1 VLGTLVY
8 QLAALAGA
16 SFGLASAIHALL
28 HKRDPRS
35 QLGWLLLCLLVPVA
49 GGIAYWTIGNNR
61 IRTRARRW
69 QERGLFDIRIDDQSF
84 EQASAK
90 LSAHHPKRA
99 ATLEALL
106 SISRR
111 VTQRPLLRGSRV
123 EPLFNGEQAYPAMLE
138 AIREARESV
147 YLCTYIFDTDP
158 AGREFIDALAAARD
172 RGVDVRVLIDAIGER
187 YSHPRATRLLRK
199 RGVRSARFLPM
210 APTLR
215 GVRFNLRNH
224 RKVMIVDRV
233 VGFTGGMNIGQ
244 RHLVSDPKNRRATAD
259 VHFRVRGPAVYA
271 LEEVFLEDWHFAT
284 GDAIDWPGI
293 QEVVP
298 AGEALC
304 RGIKDGPNEDFE
316 KLTWILVGALSSAR
330 SSIKIMTPYFIPSRE
345 ITAGL
350 NAAVLRGIDVELI
363 LPARSNLPFVDWAT
377 RSMLWEVM
385 QYGVKVYLQPAP
397 FCHSKLLVVDDFYVQ
412 IGSAN
417 IDPRSLRLNFEFN
430 LEVYDDDL
438 GREIAGHFAEVRAR
452 SHALAI
458 DELDARSF
466 PVKLRDAMAKLF
478 SPYL

>member
-16 SFGLASAIHALL
+16 LFGLASAMHALL
-28 HKRDPRS
+28 YKRDPRS
-35 QLGWLLLCLLVPVA
+35 QLGWLLLCLLVPIA
-49 GGIAYWTIGNNR
+49 GAIAYWTIGVNR

-69 QERGLFDIRIDDQSF
+69 QERGLFDIHVDDQSF
-84 EQASAK
+84 EQASAV
-90 LSAHHPKRA
+90 LSAQHPKRA
-99 ATLEALL
+99 ATMEALL

-111 VTQRPLLRGSRV
+111 VTQRPLLRESRV
-123 EPLFNGEQAYPAMLE
+123 EPLYNGEQAYPAMIE

-147 YLCTYIFDTDP
+147 YLCTYIFDTDQ
-158 AGREFIDALAAARD
+158 AGREFVDALAAAHE
-172 RGVDVRVLIDAIGER
+172 RGVDVRVLVDAIGER
-187 YSHPRATRLLRK
+187 YSYPRVTRLLRK
-199 RGVRSARFLPM
+199 RGVRAARFLPM

-215 GVRFNLRNH
+215 GLRFNLRNH
-224 RKVMIVDRV
+224 RKVMIVDREI
-233 VGFTGGMNIGQ
+233 GFTGGMNLGQ
-244 RHLVSDPKNRRATAD
+244 RHMVDDPKNKRATAD
-259 VHFRVRGPAVYA
+259 IHFRVRGPAVYS
-271 LEEVFLEDWHFAT
+271 LEEVFLEDWQFAT

-293 QEVVP
+293 REVVP

-330 SSIKIMTPYFIPSRE
+330 SSVKIMTPYFIPSRE
-345 ITAGL
+345 IVAGL

-385 QYGVKVYLQPAP
+385 QYGVKVHLQPAP

-430 LEVYDDDL
+430 LEVYDNDL
-438 GREIAGHFAEVRAR
+438 GRELSSHFDEVRSR
-452 SHALAI
+452 SHPLDG
-458 DELDARSF
+458 DELDARSL
-466 PVKLRDAMAKLF
+466 PVKLRDAIAKLF